1 MTGAPAVRAAFVSDS
16 EPERNGVGAYY
27 ADLIDQ
33 LADRGVA
40 TRFVC
45 PGRSGQKGFSFPL
58 PGDATQRIYVPSPR
72 RLWKALREF
81 QPTVVVVATPGPYGL
96 IASKWAHDKKLPLL
110 IGFHTHYAGVTDLYG
125 KSLLKYFSRGWFRF
139 ADRTLFRYGDRV
151 LGNSAEMTELAER
164 LGAKETRRIGT
175 LVPRAVLRTERRPLG
190 DRFRRVLFA
199 GRLAAEKRL
208 HTVIDAARA
217 LPRIEFVI
225 AGDGPLRSEVDRAVA
240 EVDNLTATGWLTRPQ
255 LLEQMD
261 AADALV
267 LPSEV
272 ESFGTVALEAMA
284 RGRQAV
290 VTSTCGIVNW
300 PTLADH
306 LVVFDLDDDLAGV
319 LESLAEE
326 PAEARHARAEAGCRA
341 AHALNERSLD
351 DWVDLLRHPLESAG

>member
-1 MTGAPAVRAAFVSDS
+1 MSAGPAMRVAFVSDS

-33 LADRGVA
+33 LSERGVE

-58 PGDATQRIYVPSPR
+58 PGDATQRIYVPAPR

-81 QPTVVVVATPGPYGL
+81 EPTVVVVATPGPYGL
-96 IASKWAHDKKLPLL
+96 LAAKWAHDKRLPLL
-110 IGFHTHYAGVTDLYG
+110 VGFHTHYAGVTDLYG

-139 ADRTLFRYGDRV
+139 ADRTLFRYADIV
-151 LGNSAEMTELAER
+151 LGNSAEMTELAAR
-164 LGAKETRRIGT
+164 LGAKRTRRIGT
-175 LVPRAVLRTERRPLG
+175 LLPRTVLDAPNEPLG
-190 DRFRRVLFA
+190 DSFRRVLYA

-208 HTVIDAARA
+208 HTVVDAARD
-217 LPRIEFVI
+217 LPSLEFVM
-225 AGDGPLRSEVDRAVA
+225 AGDGPLRRDVDRAAA
-240 EVDNLTATGWLTRPQ
+240 ELPNLTATGWLTRRQ

-300 PTLADH
+300 PSLADH
-306 LVVFDLDDDLAGV
+306 LVVFGLDDDLAGV
-319 LESLAEE
+319 LQDLAEE
-326 PAEARHARAEAGCRA
+326 PSEERRDRAEAGRQA
-341 AHALNERSLD
+341 AQALNRSSLD
-351 DWVDLLRHPLESAG
+351 DWIELLQRPLD

>member
-1 MTGAPAVRAAFVSDS
+1 MSVRAAFVSDS

-27 ADLIDQ
+27 ADLIGQ
-33 LADRGVA
+33 LEARDIE
-40 TRFVC
+40 TRFIC
-45 PGRSGQKGFSFPL
+45 PGRSGQNGFSFPL
-58 PGDATQRIYVPSPR
+58 PGDSTQKIFVPSPR

-81 QPTVVVVATPGPYGL
+81 DPTVVVVATPGPYGL
-96 IASKWAHDKKLPLL
+96 IASKWGHDKKIPLL

-151 LGNSAEMTELAER
+151 LGNSAEMTELADR

-175 LVPRAVLRTERRPLG
+175 LVPRAVLETERVPLR
-190 DRFRRVLFA
+190 DRVQRVLYA

-208 HTVIDAARA
+208 QTVIDAAA
-217 LPRIEFVI
+217 SLPQIDFVM
-225 AGDGPLRSEVDRAVA
+225 AGDGPLRAEVDRAA
-240 EVDNLTATGWLTRPQ
+240 AGLDNLTATGWLTRSQ

-300 PTLADH
+300 PLLADH
-306 LVVFDLDDDLAGV
+306 LVVFDLEDDLAVV
-319 LESLAEE
+319 LKSLADE
-326 PAEARHARAEAGCRA
+326 PGEARHARAAAGCRA
-341 AHALNERSLD
+341 AHDLNKQSLD
-351 DWVDLLRHPLESAG
+351 DWVDLLTHPLESTG

>member
-1 MTGAPAVRAAFVSDS
+1 MSVRAAFVSDS

-33 LADRGVA
+33 LAPSDVE
-40 TRFVC
+40 TRFIC

-58 PGDATQRIYVPSPR
+58 PGDATQKIYLPSPR

-81 QPTVVVVATPGPYGL
+81 EPTVIVVATPGPYGL
-96 IASKWAHDKKLPLL
+96 IASKWAHDKKIPLL

-151 LGNSAEMTELAER
+151 LGNSAEMTELADR
-164 LGAKETRRIGT
+164 LGAKRTRRMGT
-175 LVPRAVLRTERRPLG
+175 LVPRTVLDTPHVALSTTLG
-190 DRFRRVLFA
+190 RVLYA

-208 HTVIDAARA
+208 HRVIEAAKS
-217 LPRIEFVI
+217 LPQIEFVI
-225 AGDGPLRSEVDRAVA
+225 AGDGPLRAEVDRAAA
-240 EVDNLTATGWLTRPQ
+240 ELNNLTATGWLTRPQ

-300 PTLADH
+300 PSLADH
-306 LVVFDLDDDLAGV
+306 LVVFDLEDELADVVRG
-319 LESLAEE
+319 LADE
-326 PAEARHARAEAGCRA
+326 PAEVRHARAEAGRKA
-341 AHALNERSLD
+341 AQDLNRHSLD
-351 DWVDLLRHPLESAG
+351 DWIDLLSDPLGSEARILG

>member
-1 MTGAPAVRAAFVSDS
+1 MNGATEVRAAFVSDS

-33 LADRGVA
+33 LADRRVD

-58 PGDATQRIYVPSPR
+58 PGDATQRIYLPSPR
-72 RLWKALREF
+72 RLWRALREF
-81 QPTVVVVATPGPYGL
+81 RPTVMVVATPGPYGL
-96 IASKWAHDKKLPLL
+96 IASKWAHDKNIPLL

-151 LGNSAEMTELAER
+151 LGNSEDMTELADR
-164 LGAKETRRIGT
+164 LGAKDTRRIGT

-190 DRFRRVLFA
+190 DRFHRVLYA

-217 LPRIEFVI
+217 LPQIEFVM
-225 AGDGPLRSEVDRAVA
+225 AGDGPLRA
-240 EVDNLTATGWLTRPQ
+240 EVLRAASELDNLTATGWLTRSQ

-290 VTSTCGIVNW
+290 VTSTCGIVDW
-300 PTLADH
+300 PALADH
-306 LVVFDLDDDLAGV
+306 LVVFDLDDELADV
-319 LESLAEE
+319 LKTLADE
-326 PAEARHARAEAGCRA
+326 PVEARRERAEAGCRA

-351 DWVDLLRHPLESAG
+351 DWVDLLRDPLGSDA